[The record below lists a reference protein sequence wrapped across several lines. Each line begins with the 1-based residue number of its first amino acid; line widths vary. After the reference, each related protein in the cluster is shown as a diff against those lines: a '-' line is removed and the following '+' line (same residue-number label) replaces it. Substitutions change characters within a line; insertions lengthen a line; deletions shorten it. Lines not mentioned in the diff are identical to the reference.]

1 MHWCFLSEHFHK
13 DPSGPRTACLGLARG
28 MTDLGHDV
36 SLISMSRHDDRQRLP
51 GGGEARLVRYG
62 WRLLP
67 VNFGRPRYFAREL
80 ARLHHQRPVDVVLAM
95 GMEAATAAHRFAE
108 AFGVPWVLNPRSCSK
123 DKPGGW
129 RNMRARRLFDA
140 CHGFVA
146 LSEAAADDWAANL
159 DRPRDS
165 KLVSALNGCDIA
177 VLEGP
182 CEAPPGLAANGPPL
196 VLSMGSLRG
205 NKGHHW
211 LARALAGLRHMDW
224 RWVIA
229 GDGMAR
235 SGLASLVGELG
246 LAQRTIF
253 TGVVRGA
260 QWRWLFRHATVFSL
274 FPVYPEACGNVFL
287 EAQAAGLP
295 VVASNAGALPEVTRP
310 GETSLLVDVRGDAL
324 ADEPTVLAA
333 LQDPLMRVLG
343 DENLRARMALA
354 GRQYAATLDWRG
366 CARKYL
372 AAVGIELTV

>member
-28 MTDLGHDV
+28 MADLGHEV
-36 SLISMSRHDDRQRLP
+36 SLISMSRRDDRQRLP

-80 ARLHHQRPVDVVLAM
+80 ARLHHRKPVDAVLAM
-95 GMEAATAAHRFAE
+95 GMEAGAAAQRFAN
-108 AFGVPWVLNPRSCSK
+108 AHGVSWVLNPRSCSK
-123 DKPGGW
+123 DRPGGW
-129 RNMRARRLFDA
+129 RNERARRLFDA
-140 CHGFVA
+140 CNGFVA

-159 DRPRDS
+159 DRPRDG
-165 KLVSALNGCDIA
+165 KLVSVLNGCDLTA
-177 VLEGP
+177 LDGP
-182 CEAPPGLAANGPPL
+182 CEPPQGLEADGPPI

-211 LARALAGLRHMDW
+211 LARALVGIQQWDW

-229 GDGMAR
+229 GDGPAR
-235 SGLASLVGELG
+235 AGLISLVGELG
-246 LAQRTIF
+246 LAERTIL

-260 QWRWLFRHATVFSL
+260 QWRWLFRNAAVFSL

-295 VVASNAGALPEVTRP
+295 VVASNTGALPEVTRQ
-310 GETSLLVDVRGDAL
+310 GESSLLVNVRGDAL
-324 ADEPTVLAA
+324 ADESAVLTS
-333 LQDPLMRVLG
+333 LQHCLARVLG
-343 DENLRARMALA
+343 DENLRARMAFA
-354 GRQYAATLDWRG
+354 GRQHAASLDWRG

-372 AAVGIELTV
+372 AAVGHEIAV